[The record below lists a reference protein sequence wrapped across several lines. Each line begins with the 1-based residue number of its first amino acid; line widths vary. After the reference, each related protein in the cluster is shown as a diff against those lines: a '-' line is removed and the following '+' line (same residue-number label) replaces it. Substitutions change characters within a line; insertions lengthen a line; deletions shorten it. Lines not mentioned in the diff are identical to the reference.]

1 MKGLEIHPSNT
12 LPLKLPQNLTMT
24 CLDNLELSAL
34 GDWAFPLFQKFPL
47 NSPCIFSVHMLGHLG
62 GDSRDWLPKA
72 PLLWPMGAPIG
83 SPRAGGASSQDI
95 SSPWAPRLS
104 QLGLG
109 SKPDVLSLFA
119 CHTAWFRLGAEKCG
133 A

>member
-34 GDWAFPLFQKFPL
+34 GDWAFPLLQKLPL
-47 NSPCIFSVHMLGHLG
+47 NSPCSFSAPMLGRLG

-72 PLLWPMGAPIG
+72 PLLWPMGASIG
-83 SPRAGGASSQDI
+83 SPRAGGASSQNI
-95 SSPWAPRLS
+95 SSPWAPRIS

-109 SKPDVLSLFA
+109 SKPNFLSLFPF
-119 CHTAWFRLGAEKCG
+119 HTAWFGLGAEKRG